1 MVKALELAIERV
13 RKLPADRQE
22 FLAIV
27 LDEFTSDSDAIYS
40 LSQEERALVEAGLA
54 DIDAGRIVSD
64 ADMAAFWNRH
74 GS

>member
-22 FLAIV
+22 FLASV
-27 LDEFTSDSDAIYS
+27 LDEYAADSDAGYI
-40 LSQEERALVEAGLA
+40 LSAEDRALVEEGLA
-54 DIDAGRIVSD
+54 KLDAGGIVLD

>member
-22 FLAIV
+22 FLASV
-27 LDEFTSDSDAIYS
+27 LDEYAADSDAVHS
-40 LSQEERALVEAGLA
+40 LTAHERALVEDGLA
-54 DIDAGRIVSD
+54 DLDAGRIVSD